1 MVDEVP
7 WNFCRWIIDMNGK
20 VHMYMNP
27 TVDLHNAYE
36 LIEYLCNLD
45 NTVSKNMKEVQAKKK
60 QSWVVDLDLIFSEHK
75 S

>member
-60 QSWVVDLDLIFSEHK
+60 ES
-75 S
+75 